1 MDISGLS
8 AVRMQ
13 YYSVL
18 CSSLSSVLVPRL
30 YLSEIRTFPNT
41 NPTEQILIQPSV
53 RLWFLRSNFAWR
65 IRRSGLVL
73 PMPRKGETDVHS
85 RYVPIS
91 SRLFRSAD
99 PE

>member
-30 YLSEIRTFPNT
+30 YLSEIRTFPN
-41 NPTEQILIQPSV
+41 NQ
-53 RLWFLRSNFAWR
+53 SNR
-65 IRRSGLVL
+65 
-73 PMPRKGETDVHS
+73 
-85 RYVPIS
+85 
-91 SRLFRSAD
+91 AD
-99 PE
+99 PHPALSPALVPEIQFRLADQKIWFGSSDAAKRGN